1 MKFFILVLIFNVL
14 YTLENFT
21 LFYFNK
27 LTLLVTNCEKFTSK
41 KIENKLEKK
50 S

>member
-1 MKFFILVLIFNVL
+1 MKFFILVLIFNAL
-14 YTLENFT
+14 NTLENFN
-21 LFYFNK
+21 LFHFIK

-50 S
+50 Y